1 MLSAR
6 LRSKARRSKAA
17 ACRRLSGVGA
27 IIPPSLMGDQSA
39 TRRTTST
46 TPRVCRSRCRQVSS
60 DRNPAPHSFVLT
72 LIKSENKIVRS
83 GTAFAVLR
91 IWKEIAM
98 KASSLF
104 VAGLAV
110 AAMSM
115 APANAAPVNATG
127 SCAGGCASSF
137 RSGNAPWVGCS
148 GSGWPA
154 LSPTCRNVANWKTY
168 AACME
173 DGLKV
178 GWKSSENGWY
188 CSSLGLK

>member
-1 MLSAR
+1 MEGAEIESGPSFDVP
-6 LRSKARRSKAA
+6 LRWGDN
-17 ACRRLSGVGA
+17 LTQWA
-27 IIPPSLMGDQSA
+27 INSA
-39 TRRTTST
+39 TRRTIPATL
-46 TPRVCRSRCRQVSS
+46 RVCRSCCRQVSS
-60 DRNPAPHSFVLT
+60 DRNPAPRSLVLT

-83 GTAFAVLR
+83 GTAFAVLW

-98 KASSLF
+98 KASSLL

-110 AAMSM
+110 AAMSI

-127 SCAGGCASSF
+127 SCAGGCATSF
-137 RSGNAPWVGCS
+137 RSGNAPWIGCS

-154 LSPTCRNVANWKTY
+154 LSSTCRNVGNWKTY
-168 AACME
+168 TACME

-178 GWKSSENGWY
+178 GWKSSENTWY

>member
-1 MLSAR
+1 
-6 LRSKARRSKAA
+6 
-17 ACRRLSGVGA
+17 
-27 IIPPSLMGDQSA
+27 
-39 TRRTTST
+39 
-46 TPRVCRSRCRQVSS
+46 
-60 DRNPAPHSFVLT
+60 
-72 LIKSENKIVRS
+72 
-83 GTAFAVLR
+83 
-91 IWKEIAM
+91 M

-104 VAGLAV
+104 FVAGLTV
-110 AAMSM
+110 AAMSI

-137 RSGNAPWVGCS
+137 RSGNTPWVGCS